1 MVAEIPLEA
10 KQDPYATFLDPSC
23 GDGNFLVALLEELSK
38 FHDPYWALI
47 VLATDSCPEAALP
60 PGMATLLS
68 GVFSGLKTTNA
79 PTSI

>member
-1 MVAEIPLEA
+1 MLILTDSEA
-10 KQDPYATFLDPSC
+10 STLMDAC
-23 GDGNFLVALLEELSK
+23 
-38 FHDPYWALI
+38 ALI